1 MDNAVSLVQAYLRF
15 NGYFT
20 VSEFPVIEAKRG
32 GDYRTATDL
41 DILAVRFPHA
51 ELGPVGQREH
61 PASTDRSLWL
71 DPALVVPAAQ
81 PDMIIGEVK
90 EGRAELNDAATDPA
104 VLQAVLERFGCCSP
118 AEAADLAGRILQT
131 GRAVLPVGH
140 HVRLVAFGAL
150 PGGGDRPP
158 HEVILLGHALK
169 YLQSQIERHWDALR
183 HTDYKDPAF
192 GFLMTLEKA
201 RRGELSHGLKPIDRG

>member
-20 VSEFPVIEAKRG
+20 VSEFPIIEAKRG
-32 GDYRTATDL
+32 GQYHTATDL

-51 ELGPVGQREH
+51 EIR
-61 PASTDRSLWL
+61 PASQGKRGSNDGSPWL
-71 DPALVVPAAQ
+71 DPALAVPAEQ

-90 EGRAELNDAATDPA
+90 EGRAELNEAATDPA
-104 VLQAVLERFGCCSP
+104 VLRAVLVRFGCCTP
-118 AEAADLAGRILQT
+118 AEAGDLADRLLQS
-131 GRAVLPVGH
+131 GRAVLPIGH
-140 HVRLVAFGAL
+140 RVRLVAFGAI
-150 PGGGDRPP
+150 PGGGGRPP
-158 HEVILLGHALK
+158 HEVILLAHVVE
-169 YLQSQIERHWDALR
+169 YLRSQIARHWDTLR

-201 RRGELSHGLKPIDRG
+201 RRGLPSS

>member
-20 VSEFPVIEAKRG
+20 VSEFPVIEANRG
-32 GDYRTATDL
+32 GQYRTATDL

-51 ELGPVGQREH
+51 ELRPAGQRGGRG
-61 PASTDRSLWL
+61 SQGQSSWL
-71 DPALVVPAAQ
+71 DPALAVPAAQ

-90 EGRAELNDAATDPA
+90 EGRAVLNDAATDPA
-104 VLQAVLERFGCCSP
+104 VLEAVLVRFGCCSP
-118 AEAADLAGRILQT
+118 VEAADLAGRILET
-131 GRAVLPVGH
+131 GRAVLPIGH

-150 PGGGDRPP
+150 PGDGGRPP
-158 HEVILLGHALK
+158 HDVILLGHAVE
-169 YLQSQIERHWDALR
+169 YLQSQIVRHWEVLR

-192 GFLMTLEKA
+192 GFLVTLEKA
-201 RRGELSHGLKPIDRG
+201 HRGSRTRDSHQR